1 MLFGAGGAFRVA
13 GAARSRRPVRS
24 LRMMSWLRTWVTLAA
39 TAWPVGI
46 LALAVHAAIGH
57 GLVAE
62 LTGGRFLS
70 LFVSPAAVDAE
81 FYAAPG
87 ARRLI
92 ALGAAAPL
100 TATAGLLLW
109 RGTRRSPRFVPRVA
123 GWYAGLGA
131 IGNIVSWGLFPWL
144 LDRTGRYHGDW
155 SEVWRSLGVP
165 ARAPGIVA
173 LIVIALLAAPLIAD
187 ARRILNA
194 HHETPW
200 RRGLSASYWLMVSAA
215 ALPAA
220 AYAIAFWPYWRPNDL
235 AVLGGV
241 LAFPLPAWAGGMIAL
256 PLARRWS
263 SPDDGPSEPASDGG
277 LRLPDAPGM
286 LACVTLLLATT
297 LGAASLFGPATRLR
311 TGFAVRPLTSGDYW
325 ELESRKEVE
334 WAFEA
339 DGAGRLTVRS
349 SPPVAS
355 PSLFEEQ
362 RAGEIDR
369 LGPSPEACDR
379 ILKVV
384 AAPIE
389 GVALTA
395 EVAAPER
402 TLGAWRCAATVRAEE
417 RGLSFVVPEGA
428 AALSVL
434 APGLATRRYS
444 AQGVPLGLSSGAA
457 RWVRPDGFRGTDTF
471 RVKF

>member
-1 MLFGAGGAFRVA
+1 MT
-13 GAARSRRPVRS
+13 AR
-24 LRMMSWLRTWVTLAA
+24 LRTWIALAA

-46 LALAVHAAIGH
+46 LTLAVHAVIGH

-70 LFVSPAAVDAE
+70 LFVSPVAVDAE

-109 RGTRRSPRFVPRVA
+109 RGTRRSQRFVPRVA

-131 IGNIVSWGLFPWL
+131 IGNIASWGLFPWL
-144 LDRTGRYHGDW
+144 LDRTGRYRGDW

-165 ARAPGIVA
+165 APAPGVVA
-173 LIVIALLAAPLIAD
+173 LVAIAILAAPLIAD
-187 ARRILNA
+187 ARRILDL
-194 HHETPW
+194 HHAAPW

-220 AYAIAFWPYWRPNDL
+220 AYAIAFWPFWRPNDL

-241 LAFPLPAWAGGMIAL
+241 LAMPLPAWAGGMIVLTCARPRGAL
-256 PLARRWS
+256 
-263 SPDDGPSEPASDGG
+263 DGG
-277 LRLPDAPGM
+277 LSGTASGCGLRMPDAPGM
-286 LACVTLLLATT
+286 LAGITLLLATT

-311 TGFAVRPLTSGDYW
+311 TGLAVRALSAGDYW
-325 ELESRKEVE
+325 ELDSRTEVE
-334 WAFEA
+334 WAFDP

-355 PSLFEEQ
+355 PSAFEEQ

-384 AAPIE
+384 AAPIA
-389 GVALTA
+389 GVALA
-395 EVAAPER
+395 SEVAAPER
-402 TLGAWRCAATVRAEE
+402 TLGAWRCAAAVRAEE
-417 RGLSFVVPEGA
+417 RGLSFVVPESA

-444 AQGVPLGLSSGAA
+444 AQGVPLALSSGAA